1 MIQRGS
7 GPPLVFIPGIVGRWE
22 WLERA
27 VEALAASHRVLTF
40 SLNDVHGPRIFD
52 LWSEHIDDMLDSI
65 PCETTPVLGVSFG
78 GLIAAYYAATRPRR
92 VSRLVLVSTPAPG
105 WRIDN
110 RTARLARRP
119 RVLFP
124 IFAWHAV
131 CQIRPEISAAVPAAT
146 ARVALAAYHT
156 ALAVTCPLSPSKM
169 AGWAT
174 QCAETDLATP
184 LATIRTPTLVL
195 TGEAALDRVVPVA
208 SSLEYL
214 SLIPGSTHAVL
225 ERTGHLGFATRP
237 HEFARLVAHF
247 TLGSSA
253 ERATD
258 RPWTSRSA
266 GSPAR

>member
-52 LWSEHIDDMLDSI
+52 RWSDHVDQLLDSV
-65 PCETTPVLGVSFG
+65 PCETTPILGVSFG
-78 GLIAAYYAATRPRR
+78 GLVAAYYAATRPRR
-92 VSRLVLVSTPAPG
+92 VSRLILVSTPAPG

-119 RVLFP
+119 RLLFP

-131 CQIRPEISAAVPAAT
+131 RQLRPEISAALPSAT
-146 ARVALAAYHT
+146 ARIALAAYHT
-156 ALAVTCPLSPSKM
+156 ARALTCPLSPSRM
-169 AGWAT
+169 AGWAREW
-174 QCAETDLATP
+174 AETDLETP
-184 LATIRTPTLVL
+184 ISTIRTPTLVL

-214 SLIPGSTHAVL
+214 SRIPGSTHVVL

-247 TLGSSA
+247 TLGSST

-258 RPWTSRSA
+258 SPRPSWSA
-266 GSPAR
+266 